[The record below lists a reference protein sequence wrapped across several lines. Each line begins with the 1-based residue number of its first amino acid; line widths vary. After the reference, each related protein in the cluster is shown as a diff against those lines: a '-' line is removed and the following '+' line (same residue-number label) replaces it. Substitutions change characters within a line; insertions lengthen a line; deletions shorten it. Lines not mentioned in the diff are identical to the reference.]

1 MEISL
6 TGQDDKK
13 KTQTYYVWAPPKTKL
28 NGERVIE
35 MALIQLLLE
44 VIDMVPLVEGVW
56 GGGSD

>member
-1 MEISL
+1 MI
-6 TGQDDKK
+6 KK
-13 KTQTYYVWAPPKTKL
+13 KQTYYVWAPPKTKL